1 MSQLRRCAKD
11 IAAAV
16 FADCGV
22 DGIEWEITQAVY
34 ADVADGAPLPD
45 ADTVAKLVSG
55 DDDGEVP
62 AELKK
67 LYPNIDFVLESKCK

>member
-1 MSQLRRCAKD
+1 M
-11 IAAAV
+11 
-16 FADCGV
+16 G
-22 DGIEWEITQAVY
+22 TQAVY

-45 ADTVAKLVSG
+45 ADTVARLVSG

-67 LYPNIDFVLESKCK
+67 LYPNIDFVLESKCT

>member
-1 MSQLRRCAKD
+1 MRQCAKD

-45 ADTVAKLVSG
+45 RETIKKLVAG
-55 DDDGEVP
+55 DDLGEVP
-62 AELKK
+62 VELKK
-67 LYPNIDFVLESKCK
+67 LYPNIDFVLESKCT